1 VGDRTARRLDRRG
14 VPRTP
19 PGRLVVGR
27 VLRPHGVRG
36 ELSVEVLS
44 DAPER
49 FAPGAELGAG
59 DPDGPEPP
67 RPVTVRAARLHQGR
81 LLLSLEGVEDR
92 DAADRLRGAWLSI
105 PVASA
110 RPLGAD
116 EFWPHQLVGLAVVD
130 RQGRERGRVADVLP
144 GAAHDLLAVELEPEG
159 SGEPHDGPAGGRSGP
174 PPPEGSGEPQGGA
187 PVGQARRVALVPAVA
202 ALVTVELE
210 AGRVLVD
217 AVPGLLDTPEE

>member
-1 VGDRTARRLDRRG
+1 M
-14 VPRTP
+14 PEP
-19 PGRLVVGR
+19 ERLVVGR
-27 VLRPHGVRG
+27 VLRPHGVLG

-49 FAPGAELGAG
+49 FAPGAELGVG

-67 RPVTVRAARLHQGR
+67 APAVVRAARLHLGR
-81 LLLSLEGVEDR
+81 LLLSLEGVTDR

-105 PVASA
+105 PVAAA
-110 RPLGAD
+110 RPLDPG

-130 RQGRERGRVADVLP
+130 RQGRQRGRVADVVP
-144 GAAHDLLAVELEPEG
+144 GAAHDLLAVEVT
-159 SGEPHDGPAGGRSGP
+159 
-174 PPPEGSGEPQGGA
+174 PEGSGEPQGGA
-187 PVGQARRVALVPAVA
+187 PVDQGRRIALVPAVA

-217 AVPGLLDTPEE
+217 AVPGLLGDAEE

>member
-1 VGDRTARRLDRRG
+1 M
-14 VPRTP
+14 PEP
-19 PGRLVVGR
+19 ERLVVGR
-27 VLRPHGVRG
+27 VLRPHGVLG

-49 FAPGAELGAG
+49 FAPGAELGVG

-67 RPVTVRAARLHQGR
+67 APAVVRAARLHLGR
-81 LLLSLEGVEDR
+81 LLLSLEGVTDR

-105 PVASA
+105 PVAAA
-110 RPLGAD
+110 RPLDPG

-130 RQGRERGRVADVLP
+130 RQGRQRGRVADVVP
-144 GAAHDLLAVELEPEG
+144 GAAHDLLAVEVTPE
-159 SGEPHDGPAGGRSGP
+159 E
-174 PPPEGSGEPQGGA
+174 SGEPQGGA
-187 PVGQARRVALVPAVA
+187 PVDQGRRIALVPAVA

-217 AVPGLLDTPEE
+217 AVPGLLGDAEE

>member
-1 VGDRTARRLDRRG
+1 MAEPD
-14 VPRTP
+14 
-19 PGRLVVGR
+19 RLVVGR

-49 FAPGAELGAG
+49 FASGAELGVG
-59 DPDGPEPP
+59 DPDGAKPLASA
-67 RPVTVRAARLHQGR
+67 VVAASRRHQGR

-110 RPLGAD
+110 RPLDPD

-130 RQGRERGRVADVLP
+130 RQGRERGRVTDVLP
-144 GAAHDLLAVELEPEG
+144 GAAHDLLAVELP
-159 SGEPHDGPAGGRSGP
+159 GGTS
-174 PPPEGSGEPQGGA
+174 
-187 PVGQARRVALVPAVA
+187 ALVPAVA
-202 ALVTVELE
+202 ALVTVELD
-210 AGRVLVD
+210 AGRILVD
-217 AVPGLLDTPEE
+217 AVPGLLGDQEE